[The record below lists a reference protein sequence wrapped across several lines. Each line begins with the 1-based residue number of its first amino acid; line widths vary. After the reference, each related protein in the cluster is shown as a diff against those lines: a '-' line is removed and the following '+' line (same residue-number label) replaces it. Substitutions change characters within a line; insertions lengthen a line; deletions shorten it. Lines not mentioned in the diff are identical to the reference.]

1 MKCPICGNELEIKNK
16 QIGTDNS
23 GDPVFNEYAVCLNC
37 KKQWNL
43 DKQRAKKAAA
53 KASAK
58 KAENTDNT
66 DRKKAENADNAN
78 RKKAGNADN
87 TNHKKIRN
95 ENSDT
100 QKKAENK
107 NGETRKKPENANT
120 GARKNSTV
128 TETSEKASDRMKSS
142 SKSSAPKPKRKPTE
156 KSADEKT
163 VRIQEH
169 PEKKTAKKHPSSK
182 QSAEKIDP
190 NEDKRYSNIPPERVR
205 TKREKAIR
213 KGYEDMLATGA
224 LDTDNV
230 KKASSKPSKNKND
243 KYDTKASR
251 KMPEPEI
258 DEYEDDYYDSVPRFR
273 AMRIILGIVSLCGFG
288 FFTYKGFMTGLS
300 GTTDGGG
307 TSGTLYIILA
317 LCMLV
322 SSLLYFI
329 MQKSNTIF
337 AFLLPMLFYLGSGVF
352 AFLKRGDDLQL
363 LIAAVASG
371 ILAIISL
378 ILAITS
384 RGGSDYDDEEE
395 TYDEAFEDDYAEEE
409 YDD

>member
-1 MKCPICGNELEIKNK
+1 MKCPICGNKLEIKNK

-23 GDPVFNEYAVCLNC
+23 GDPVFNEYAVCRDC

-58 KAENTDNT
+58 KAEAADKTS
-66 DRKKAENADNAN
+66 RKKNESDVAQKKDENKI
-78 RKKAGNADN
+78 KKA
-87 TNHKKIRN
+87 HK
-95 ENSDT
+95 EPEAAHTGSP
-100 QKKAENK
+100 KKRAAAEAS
-107 NGETRKKPENANT
+107 P
-120 GARKNSTV
+120 
-128 TETSEKASDRMKSS
+128 KASDRVKSP
-142 SKSSAPKPKRKPTE
+142 AQNQKRRPD
-156 KSADEKT
+156 DEKT
-163 VRIQEH
+163 VRIQEN
-169 PEKKTAKKHPSSK
+169 PEKKVPKRKPSSK
-182 QSAEKIDP
+182 QTTEKSAP
-190 NEDKRYSNIPPERVR
+190 NEDKRYSNIPPEQVR
-205 TKREKAIR
+205 TKREKAVK
-213 KGYEDMLATGA
+213 KGYDDMLATGV
-224 LDTDNV
+224 LDTDKV
-230 KKASSKPSKNKND
+230 KKASSKSSKNKND

-258 DEYEDDYYDSVPRFR
+258 DDYEDDYYESVPRFR
-273 AMRIILGIVSLCGFG
+273 AVRIILGIISLAGFG
-288 FFTYKGFMTGLS
+288 FFTYKGFMTGLN

-363 LIAAVASG
+363 LIAAIVSG
-371 ILAIISL
+371 VLAIISL

-384 RGGSDYDDEEE
+384 RGGSDYDDSEEN
-395 TYDEAFEDDYAEEE
+395 YDEAFEDDYAEEE
-409 YDD
+409 FDD

>member
-23 GDPVFNEYAVCLNC
+23 GDPVFNEYAVCRDC

-58 KAENTDNT
+58 KAEAADKTS
-66 DRKKAENADNAN
+66 RKKNESDVAQKKDENKI
-78 RKKAGNADN
+78 KKA
-87 TNHKKIRN
+87 HK
-95 ENSDT
+95 EPEAAHTGSP
-100 QKKAENK
+100 KKRAAAEAS
-107 NGETRKKPENANT
+107 P
-120 GARKNSTV
+120 
-128 TETSEKASDRMKSS
+128 KASDRVKSPAQ
-142 SKSSAPKPKRKPTE
+142 KQTTE
-156 KSADEKT
+156 KSA
-163 VRIQEH
+163 
-169 PEKKTAKKHPSSK
+169 
-182 QSAEKIDP
+182 P
-190 NEDKRYSNIPPERVR
+190 NEDKRYSNIPPEQVR
-205 TKREKAIR
+205 TKREKAVK
-213 KGYEDMLATGA
+213 KGYDDMLATGV
-224 LDTDNV
+224 LDTDKV
-230 KKASSKPSKNKND
+230 KKASSKSSKNKND

-258 DEYEDDYYDSVPRFR
+258 DDYEDDYYESVPRFR
-273 AMRIILGIVSLCGFG
+273 AVRIILGIISLAGFG
-288 FFTYKGFMTGLS
+288 FFTYKGFMTGLN

-363 LIAAVASG
+363 LIAAIVSG
-371 ILAIISL
+371 VLAIISL

-384 RGGSDYDDEEE
+384 RGGSDYDDSEEN
-395 TYDEAFEDDYAEEE
+395 YDEAFEDDYAEEE
-409 YDD
+409 FDD